1 MEQRTGMDVLL
12 TALNEAQMLTAT
24 LRERVAE
31 MEALL
36 AQGAG
41 E

>member
-1 MEQRTGMDVLL
+1 MDRTGMDVLL
-12 TALNEAQMLTAT
+12 TALNEAQMLTGT

-31 MEALL
+31 LEALL
-36 AQGAG
+36 AREVA